1 MDLRIFDLVSTKLLT
16 NKLKE
21 EIDLERLINSPSN
34 TLSAE
39 ELSNK
44 IIEKVSMIR
53 SSAAD
58 FQTWENIVNQMT
70 KAQNSENNKQ

>member
-1 MDLRIFDLVSTKLLT
+1 MDVRILDLVSTKLLT
-16 NKLKE
+16 NKLTE
-21 EIDLERLINSPSN
+21 EMDLERLVNNPTNMSS
-34 TLSAE
+34 E